1 MTNVIP
7 ETFRYHIFYFD
18 KENVSFN
25 WYFSEY
31 NSDMMHIV
39 KLLNSFGVVPICIEE
54 PVSGNYWMNN

>member
-1 MTNVIP
+1 MSKST

-31 NSDMMHIV
+31 NSDMASTIQ
-39 KLLNSFGVVPICIEE
+39 LLNSFGVVPMCIEE
-54 PVSGNYWMNN
+54 PVEKDNFWMNN

>member
-1 MTNVIP
+1 MS
-7 ETFRYHIFYFD
+7 EKRFRYHVFYFD

-31 NSDMMHIV
+31 NSDMAATIR
-39 KLLNSFGVVPICIEE
+39 LLNSFGVAPMCIEE